1 MVYYRSMKKF
11 FLIILLSFG
20 LTTTPYADDKLYLD
34 GLIAFEGNRFF
45 ESFQIFSKL
54 SNEGN
59 PSASAMLIHHY
70 DGGLGVEPDPSKGLS
85 YLALV
90 INQMDSYSSELG
102 YQTGLMFLRLGET
115 SFAMEMFEMA
125 ARHRHP
131 EAAYENARLKIAALE
146 PQLINAGLW
155 LKVAYDLGSDK
166 ADSLRPLFDNLLT
179 SEQGKIALQKAVQWH
194 KDNSPEKLQQEF
206 EQLKIMMESLGQ
218 VADLVGDLL
227 DSVEI
232 NVDEEA
238 VADLIESLPVD
249 ELKENIEELSY

>member
-1 MVYYRSMKKF
+1 MKRF
-11 FLIILLSFG
+11 FLLSLLFIFS
-20 LTTTPYADDKLYLD
+20 TMSNADDKLYLD
-34 GLIAFEGNRFF
+34 GLIAFENNRFF

-70 DGGLGVEPDPSKGLS
+70 DGGLGVESDSSKGLP
-85 YLALV
+85 YLALI
-90 INQMDSYSSELG
+90 INQMDNYSSELG
-102 YQTGLMFLRLGET
+102 YQTGLMFLRLGEAPSAT
-115 SFAMEMFEMA
+115 EMFELA
-125 ARHRHP
+125 ARYKHP
-131 EAAYENARLKIAALE
+131 EAAYETARLKIAALE
-146 PQLINAGLW
+146 PQLVNAGLW

-166 ADSLRPLFDNLLT
+166 ADSLRPIFDNLLT

-218 VADLVGDLL
+218 VADLVGDLFN
-227 DSVEI
+227 SVEI

-238 VADLIESLPVD
+238 VTNLIESLPID

>member
-1 MVYYRSMKKF
+1 MKRF
-11 FLIILLSFG
+11 FLLPLLFILS
-20 LTTTPYADDKLYLD
+20 TMSYAGDTLYLD
-34 GLIAFEGNRFF
+34 GLIAFENNRFS

-54 SNEGN
+54 SSEGN

-70 DGGLGVEPDPSKGLS
+70 DGGLGVEPDPSKGLP
-85 YLALV
+85 YLALI
-90 INQMDSYSSELG
+90 INQMDNYSSELG
-102 YQTGLMFLRLGET
+102 YQTGLMFLRLGEASSAT
-115 SFAMEMFEMA
+115 EMFELA
-125 ARHRHP
+125 ARYKHP
-131 EAAYENARLKIAALE
+131 EAAYETARLKIAALE
-146 PQLINAGLW
+146 PQLVNAGLW

-218 VADLVGDLL
+218 VADLVGDLFN
-227 DSVEI
+227 SVEI

-238 VADLIESLPVD
+238 VTNLIESLPID

>member
-1 MVYYRSMKKF
+1 MKRF
-11 FLIILLSFG
+11 FLLSLLFIFS
-20 LTTTPYADDKLYLD
+20 TMSNADDKLYLD
-34 GLIAFEGNRFF
+34 GLIAFENNRFF

-70 DGGLGVEPDPSKGLS
+70 DGGLGVEADSSKGLP

-90 INQMDSYSSELG
+90 INQMDNYSSELG
-102 YQTGLMFLRLGET
+102 YQTGLMFLRL
-115 SFAMEMFEMA
+115 
-125 ARHRHP
+125 
-131 EAAYENARLKIAALE
+131 AALE

-155 LKVAYDLGSDK
+155 LKVAYDLDSDK
-166 ADSLRPLFDNLLT
+166 ADSLRPIFDKLLT
-179 SEQGKIALQKAVQWH
+179 SEQRKIAMQKAVQWH

-227 DSVEI
+227 NSVEI